1 MIARAFLTD
10 ARILILDEPTSSLD
24 PENEALVAASLETLR
39 RNRTT
44 FLIAHRLWTVRSA
57 DLILVLDGGRVVEQG
72 RHDQLSARR
81 GLYWRMWCVEAA
93 DNSGRPL
100 QAPPGPAIPFSAPPK
115 AGFN

>member
-72 RHDQLSARR
+72 RHDQLWARR
-81 GLYWRMWCVEAA
+81 GLYWRMR
-93 DNSGRPL
+93 SG
-100 QAPPGPAIPFSAPPK
+100 QDAPHSPPPMSATP
-115 AGFN
+115 

>member
-72 RHDQLSARR
+72 RHDQLWGRR
-81 GLYWRMWCVEAA
+81 GLYWRMWSGQAA
-93 DNSGRPL
+93 DN
-100 QAPPGPAIPFSAPPK
+100 QAASIVATPVWPQSFVCPPQTAL
-115 AGFN
+115 